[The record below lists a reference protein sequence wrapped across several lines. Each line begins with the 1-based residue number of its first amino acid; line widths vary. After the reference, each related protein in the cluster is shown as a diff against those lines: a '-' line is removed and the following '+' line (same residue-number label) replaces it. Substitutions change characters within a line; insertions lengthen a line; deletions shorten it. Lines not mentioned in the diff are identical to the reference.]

1 MGQKNFDELNNA
13 FNVNEKLFLAGNQRV
28 DLLKSPINNF
38 YKDAALR
45 IKEQY
50 GNLFYTTKFTK
61 TNFIKRPNLN
71 NFVDHQIYEDFTK

>member
-50 GNLFYTTKFTK
+50 GNFILYTTKFTK
-61 TNFIKRPNLN
+61 LILK
-71 NFVDHQIYEDFTK
+71 DQI

>member
-38 YKDAALR
+38 YKDAALKLKNNME
-45 IKEQY
+45 I
-50 GNLFYTTKFTK
+50 LFY
-61 TNFIKRPNLN
+61 IQLNL
-71 NFVDHQIYEDFTK
+71 QKLIL